1 MMQKITYTIRFF
13 SYWHCGSGLSAG
25 ATLDEL
31 VIKDKKRMPFIP
43 GRTIKGLV
51 REAAENYLRFSGK
64 EELIAMLDAAFGLE
78 ASTENIGN
86 MGCMHFENAVLSEK
100 EYLAIVN
107 NNAQDY
113 LYEKLTSTAIGKNG
127 VAKDFSLRSIEVTV
141 PCTLC
146 GTIMNVPEQLRTVLV
161 DSLGLIKR
169 IGQKRNRG
177 LGRCDVKE
185 GGQQ

>member
-1 MMQKITYTIRFF
+1 MMHKIKYTIHFL

-31 VIKDKKRMPFIP
+31 VIKDKNGMPFIP

-64 EELIAMLDAAFGLE
+64 QELIAMLNTAFGVE
-78 ASTENIGN
+78 ASTENNGK

-100 EYLAIVN
+100 EYAAIVEN
-107 NNAQDY
+107 EAQDY
-113 LYEKLTSTAIGKNG
+113 LYDKLTSTAIGKDG
-127 VAKDFSLRSIEVTV
+127 VVKDFSLRSMEVTV
-141 PCTLC
+141 PCTLY
-146 GTIMNVPEQLRTVLV
+146 GTIINVPEQLRTVLA

-185 GGQQ
+185 GGIQ